1 MNISNSLNNFLNDSQ
16 RLSHS
21 IILLTDRSNV
31 IFVSSSNAEYFNTFM
46 NHSISKDLKYLLKK
60 FSEQKK
66 NEILYSKNL
75 NSTIKLI
82 YHDTIA
88 YEFQIILPIIDNL
101 VEGLLIFFS
110 TDREYLP
117 SNLRYAKTTKYF
129 VEKLLKSS

>member
-31 IFVSSSNAEYFNTFM
+31 IFVSSSNTEYFNTFM